1 MKDSINTALHAA
13 LRHLE
18 KKGKHVRMLIE
29 HYSFAF
35 SSIIPSKLITKM
47 LDLGLRMSVLSVD
60 TGLSQQLPTDSE
72 TWTPHLDDPDPQH
85 RGVCSAHSAML
96 CILMTVCLS
105 TLKIG
110 TWNLLTTQLW
120 WDSCQ
125 IGTRSSIEMRC
136 RACLNGALITSSAW
150 NKKKNKGKLIIDF
163 RKRRGK
169 LRRLELEGE
178 EVERLLCF

>member
-1 MKDSINTALHAA
+1 MEDSINTALHAA

-60 TGLSQQLPTDSE
+60 TGLSHQLPTDSE

-85 RGVCSAHSAML
+85 QGVCSAHSAML

-125 IGTRSSIEMRC
+125 IGARSSIEMRC
-136 RACLNGALITSSAW
+136 RACLNGALITTSA
-150 NKKKNKGKLIIDF
+150 
-163 RKRRGK
+163 
-169 LRRLELEGE
+169 
-178 EVERLLCF
+178 